1 MRRIKHI
8 HFVGIGGAGMCGIA
22 EVLKNQGYK
31 VSGSDI
37 KASKTTVQL
46 EENGIKVFIG
56 HAEDNIKGANV
67 LVVSTAIDPENLEV
81 KAAIENRIPVVRRAE
96 MLGELMRY
104 RHGIAVA
111 GTHGKTTTTSLVT
124 CMLAEE
130 NMDPTYVIGGLLN
143 RTGVNAALGASRF
156 IVAEADESDAS
167 FLHLEPM
174 AAIVTNIDAD
184 HMDTYGGSFDVLK
197 DTFVKFLQK
206 MPFYGLAVVCGDDAN
221 IREIMPRIGRPV
233 VTYGFNEDND
243 IRAIDIDQTGMQ
255 SSFTVLRKGREP
267 LRLTI
272 NLPGLHN
279 ILNALAAIG
288 IATDEGVS
296 DAAIARALESFSGV
310 GRRFQVQGEYPLDE
324 GTVKLV
330 DDYGHHPKEVEATI
344 KAARASHP
352 DRRLVMMFQPHRFSR
367 TRDCFDDFVDVLSQV
382 DQLLLLEVYPAGE
395 KPIVGADSR
404 SLARSIR
411 LRGEV
416 EPILID
422 PVEGNLAE
430 RDTKSDLNVSNAS
443 KFGKVAVLLGGK
455 SAEREVS
462 LDSGKAVL
470 EALLRSGVNAE
481 AFDPQE
487 RSVTELVD
495 YDRAFIVLHGR
506 GGEDGQIQGALEWM
520 NVPYTGTGVQ
530 GSAIGMD
537 KVKTKQIWQGSD
549 LPTAPY
555 RIISKDSDLNE
566 VIESLGLPLIIKPV
580 HEGSSVGMS
589 KVEKAEDLI
598 AAIEKATVHDAVV
611 MAEKWITGREYT
623 ISFLNGLPLPVIRL
637 QPPADVAFYDYEA
650 KYNRNDVE
658 YGIPCGLSE
667 AEEKNLQALCLRAFQ
682 AVGASGWGRI
692 DAMLDE
698 QGNFWLLEVNTVP
711 GMTSHSLVPKAAKA
725 VGYSFDELC
734 VAILAQT
741 LTEQA
746 H

>member
-1 MRRIKHI
+1 MSPTSPADKAKSLIKIPEMRRIKHI

-37 KASKTTVQL
+37 KASKTTAQL

-56 HAEDNIKGANV
+56 HAAENIKGANV
-67 LVVSTAIDPENLEV
+67 LVVSTAIDTENLEI
-81 KAAIENRIPVVRRAE
+81 KTAIETRIPVVRRAE

-143 RTGVNAALGASRF
+143 RTGVNAALGASRY

-167 FLHLEPM
+167 FLYLEPM

-233 VTYGFNEDND
+233 LTYGFNEDND
-243 IRAIDIDQTGMQ
+243 IRAVDVEQIGMQ
-255 SSFTVLRKGREP
+255 SHFTVLRKGREP
-267 LRLTI
+267 LKLTI

-296 DAAIARALESFSGV
+296 DAAIARALEGFSGV
-310 GRRFQVQGEYPLDE
+310 GRRFQVQGQYALGD
-324 GTVKLV
+324 GDVKLV

-352 DRRLVMMFQPHRFSR
+352 DRRLVMLFQPHRYSR

-382 DQLLLLEVYPAGE
+382 DQLLLLEVYSAGE

-404 SLARSIR
+404 SLARSLR

-422 PVEGNLAE
+422 PVEGNLANVVQ
-430 RDTKSDLNVSNAS
+430 KVLQANDL
-443 KFGKVAVLLGGK
+443 LL
-455 SAEREVS
+455 
-462 LDSGKAVL
+462 
-470 EALLRSGVNAE
+470 
-481 AFDPQE
+481 
-487 RSVTELVD
+487 T
-495 YDRAFIVLHGR
+495 
-506 GGEDGQIQGALEWM
+506 QGAG
-520 NVPYTGTGVQ
+520 N
-530 GSAIGMD
+530 
-537 KVKTKQIWQGSD
+537 
-549 LPTAPY
+549 
-555 RIISKDSDLNE
+555 
-566 VIESLGLPLIIKPV
+566 
-580 HEGSSVGMS
+580 
-589 KVEKAEDLI
+589 
-598 AAIEKATVHDAVV
+598 
-611 MAEKWITGREYT
+611 
-623 ISFLNGLPLPVIRL
+623 
-637 QPPADVAFYDYEA
+637 
-650 KYNRNDVE
+650 
-658 YGIPCGLSE
+658 
-667 AEEKNLQALCLRAFQ
+667 
-682 AVGASGWGRI
+682 VGAISV
-692 DAMLDE
+692 E
-698 QGNFWLLEVNTVP
+698 
-711 GMTSHSLVPKAAKA
+711 
-725 VGYSFDELC
+725 
-734 VAILAQT
+734 LAQNQ
-741 LTEQA
+741 LYLK
-746 H
+746 

>member
-1 MRRIKHI
+1 MSPTSPADKAKNLIKIPEMRRIKHI

-37 KASKTTVQL
+37 KASKTTAQL
-46 EENGIKVFIG
+46 EENGIKVYIG
-56 HAEDNIKGANV
+56 HAAENIKGANV
-67 LVVSTAIDPENLEV
+67 LVVSTAIDTENLEI
-81 KAAIENRIPVVRRAE
+81 KTALETRIPVVRRAE

-143 RTGVNAALGASRF
+143 RTGVNAALGASRY

-221 IREIMPRIGRPV
+221 IREIMPRIARPV
-233 VTYGFNEDND
+233 LTYGFNEDND
-243 IRAIDIDQTGMQ
+243 IRAIEIEQIGMQ
-255 SSFTVLRKGREP
+255 SHFTVLRKGRDP

-288 IATDEGVS
+288 VATDEGVS

-310 GRRFQVQGEYPLDE
+310 GRRVQVQGQFALGE
-324 GTVKLV
+324 GDVKLV

-404 SLARSIR
+404 ALARSIR
-411 LRGEV
+411 LRGDV
-416 EPILID
+416 EPILVD
-422 PVEGNLAE
+422 PVEGNLEHVIQKVLQAN
-430 RDTKSDLNVSNAS
+430 DLI
-443 KFGKVAVLLGGK
+443 L
-455 SAEREVS
+455 
-462 LDSGKAVL
+462 
-470 EALLRSGVNAE
+470 
-481 AFDPQE
+481 
-487 RSVTELVD
+487 T
-495 YDRAFIVLHGR
+495 
-506 GGEDGQIQGALEWM
+506 QGAG
-520 NVPYTGTGVQ
+520 N
-530 GSAIGMD
+530 
-537 KVKTKQIWQGSD
+537 
-549 LPTAPY
+549 
-555 RIISKDSDLNE
+555 
-566 VIESLGLPLIIKPV
+566 
-580 HEGSSVGMS
+580 
-589 KVEKAEDLI
+589 
-598 AAIEKATVHDAVV
+598 
-611 MAEKWITGREYT
+611 
-623 ISFLNGLPLPVIRL
+623 
-637 QPPADVAFYDYEA
+637 
-650 KYNRNDVE
+650 
-658 YGIPCGLSE
+658 
-667 AEEKNLQALCLRAFQ
+667 
-682 AVGASGWGRI
+682 VGAIS
-692 DAMLDE
+692 
-698 QGNFWLLEVNTVP
+698 LE
-711 GMTSHSLVPKAAKA
+711 
-725 VGYSFDELC
+725 
-734 VAILAQT
+734 LAQNH
-741 LTEQA
+741 LYLK
-746 H
+746 

>member
-1 MRRIKHI
+1 MSPTSPADKAKNLIKIPEMRRIKHI

-46 EENGIKVFIG
+46 EQNGIKVFIG

-296 DAAIARALESFSGV
+296 DSAIARALESFSGV
-310 GRRFQVQGEYPLDE
+310 GRRFQVQGEYPLDK

-404 SLARSIR
+404 ALARSIR

-422 PVEGNLAE
+422 PVEGNLQNVIQKVLQAN
-430 RDTKSDLNVSNAS
+430 DL
-443 KFGKVAVLLGGK
+443 LL
-455 SAEREVS
+455 
-462 LDSGKAVL
+462 
-470 EALLRSGVNAE
+470 
-481 AFDPQE
+481 
-487 RSVTELVD
+487 T
-495 YDRAFIVLHGR
+495 
-506 GGEDGQIQGALEWM
+506 QGAG
-520 NVPYTGTGVQ
+520 N
-530 GSAIGMD
+530 
-537 KVKTKQIWQGSD
+537 
-549 LPTAPY
+549 
-555 RIISKDSDLNE
+555 
-566 VIESLGLPLIIKPV
+566 
-580 HEGSSVGMS
+580 
-589 KVEKAEDLI
+589 
-598 AAIEKATVHDAVV
+598 
-611 MAEKWITGREYT
+611 
-623 ISFLNGLPLPVIRL
+623 
-637 QPPADVAFYDYEA
+637 
-650 KYNRNDVE
+650 
-658 YGIPCGLSE
+658 
-667 AEEKNLQALCLRAFQ
+667 
-682 AVGASGWGRI
+682 VGAISV
-692 DAMLDE
+692 E
-698 QGNFWLLEVNTVP
+698 
-711 GMTSHSLVPKAAKA
+711 
-725 VGYSFDELC
+725 
-734 VAILAQT
+734 LAQNQ
-741 LTEQA
+741 LYLK
-746 H
+746 